1 MDLELPDSHRA
12 LQSSLR
18 DFCEEKVKPF
28 AREWDHHEKFPME
41 VVRELGQL
49 GVMGMLVKEEYG
61 GAGMDAL
68 AVAVAVEEIARYDG
82 SLALTVASH
91 NGLGT
96 SHIRVFGNDEQ
107 KKKYLPKLA
116 TGEWLGA
123 WGLTEPSSG
132 SDAAGMKTT
141 AVKRGDTWV
150 LNGAKMFI
158 TQGTVGDVFVV
169 LAVTD
174 PEKKQKGI
182 TAFILE
188 KGYKGFSQ
196 RAIHGK
202 LGMRS
207 SDTAE
212 LILENVEVPDSQ
224 RVGEVG
230 QGFID
235 TLKILDRG
243 RITIGALAVGLG
255 RGALEESVRYSK
267 ERTAFGQPIGE
278 FQALRWMMAD
288 MKTELEAARMLV
300 HRAAWLLD
308 NGKPYTKEASMAKLF
323 ASEAAM
329 RACNKAVQIHGGY
342 GYTREFPVERYLR
355 DAKLCEIGEGTSEI
369 QRGHRPR
376 DLQVRLI
383 GTGSLMADTLT
394 KRILAGDIRAASRLM
409 RRIDDG
415 DPTATP
421 ELQALFPETGQGV
434 DHRHHRHAR
443 GREVDAHRP
452 ADRAVP
458 QGRARRSGC
467 SPSIRPAPSPAAPSW
482 AIASA
487 CSDHA
492 TDPGVFIRSLATRG
506 HLGGLSR
513 ATGDVRPRARR
524 HGSRRDP
531 RRDGRRRAGR
541 DRHRPDGRT
550 PRSSWSSPAWATTSR
565 RSRPA
570 SSRSPTCSW

>member
-1 MDLELPDSHRA
+1 MDFELPESHRA

-18 DFCEEKVKPF
+18 DFCESKVKPY
-28 AREWDHHEKFPME
+28 AREWDKDEKFPME

-49 GVMGMLVKEEYG
+49 GVMGILVAEEYG

-68 AVAVAVEEIARYDG
+68 AVAVAVEEVARYDG

-96 SHIRVFGNDEQ
+96 SHIRVFANEAQ
-107 KKKYLPKLA
+107 KRKYLPKLA

-123 WGLTEPSSG
+123 WGLTEPGSG

-141 AVKRGDTWV
+141 AVRKGDTWV

-169 LAVTD
+169 LAVTS

-188 KGYKGFSQ
+188 KGMPGFSQ
-196 RAIHGK
+196 RPIHGK

-224 RVGEVG
+224 RLGAVDN
-230 QGFID
+230 GFID

-243 RITIGALAVGLG
+243 RITIGALSVGLA
-255 RGALEESVRYSK
+255 RGALEASLRYSR
-267 ERTAFGQPIGE
+267 ERTAFGQPISE
-278 FQALRWMMAD
+278 FQGLRWMFAD

-300 HRAAWLLD
+300 HRAAHLAD
-308 NGKPYTKEASMAKLF
+308 TGQPYTQEASMAKLF
-323 ASEAAM
+323 ASEVAT

-369 QRGHRPR
+369 QRSIIAREI
-376 DLQVRLI
+376 L
-383 GTGSLMADTLT
+383 
-394 KRILAGDIRAASRLM
+394 KRA
-409 RRIDDG
+409 
-415 DPTATP
+415 
-421 ELQALFPETGQGV
+421 
-434 DHRHHRHAR
+434 
-443 GREVDAHRP
+443 
-452 ADRAVP
+452 
-458 QGRARRSGC
+458 
-467 SPSIRPAPSPAAPSW
+467 
-482 AIASA
+482 
-487 CSDHA
+487 
-492 TDPGVFIRSLATRG
+492 
-506 HLGGLSR
+506 
-513 ATGDVRPRARR
+513 
-524 HGSRRDP
+524 
-531 RRDGRRRAGR
+531 
-541 DRHRPDGRT
+541 
-550 PRSSWSSPAWATTSR
+550 
-565 RSRPA
+565 
-570 SSRSPTCSW
+570 